1 MSKLSAAERKEVTDY
16 LCDKVDEVPLA
27 TFEPAPKKPRTAL
40 DMFDDDDVDDVT
52 TTCEL
57 DRYKGLT
64 LATAYPC
71 PLDFWKEHTTTFP
84 ALARVAK
91 SVLVV
96 MGSSA
101 PSERVFS
108 LAGHVIS
115 KRRTK
120 LKPDIVDD
128 ILLLNSMK

>member
-1 MSKLSAAERKEVTDY
+1 MSKLSAAERAEVTDY
-16 LCDKVDEVPLA
+16 LCDKVDDVPLA

-40 DMFDDDDVDDVT
+40 DMFDDDGAYNVT
-52 TTCEL
+52 TTCKL

-64 LATAYPC
+64 LAKKYIC
-71 PLDFWKEHTTTFP
+71 PLDFWKEHTSTFP
-84 ALARVAK
+84 ALARVTK

-108 LAGHVIS
+108 LA
-115 KRRTK
+115 
-120 LKPDIVDD
+120 
-128 ILLLNSMK
+128 

>member
-1 MSKLSAAERKEVTDY
+1 MSKLSAAERAEVTDY
-16 LCDKVDEVPLA
+16 LCDNVDDVPLA

-40 DMFDDDDVDDVT
+40 DMFNDDDAEDVT
-52 TTCEL
+52 TTCEP

-64 LATAYPC
+64 LAQKYIC
-71 PLDFWKEHTTTFP
+71 PLDFWKEHTSTFP

-101 PSERVFS
+101 PSEDM
-108 LAGHVIS
+108 L
-115 KRRTK
+115 
-120 LKPDIVDD
+120 D
-128 ILLLNSMK
+128 M

>member
-1 MSKLSAAERKEVTDY
+1 MFDTDDADMWTQHAS
-16 LCDKVDEVPLA
+16 LTDWQGLPLA
-27 TFEPAPKKPRTAL
+27 KKYL
-40 DMFDDDDVDDVT
+40 
-52 TTCEL
+52 
-57 DRYKGLT
+57 
-64 LATAYPC
+64 C
-71 PLDFWKEHTTTFP
+71 PLDFWKEHTSAFP

-96 MGSSA
+96 MDSSA

-108 LAGHVIS
+108 LAGHMIS

-120 LKPDIVDD
+120 LDIVDD